1 MLAGHGRPLIVAAA
15 EPLASV
21 YRAVSTYP
29 HTAADVIGG
38 AADRTPDHE
47 LAAAART
54 VLEGIYATAVGDL
67 AVLFATR
74 EPQGR
79 AVTDVAQAA
88 RAATF
93 GAVDTLVV
101 DMDAVVPGTV
111 ADEDGAVTF
120 GAADKVETYGVVDE
134 IARRTLLA
142 GGRVVSARRADIPGG
157 GDLAAVLRYPV

>member
-1 MLAGHGRPLIVAAA
+1 MRRRSRISAA
-15 EPLASV
+15 
-21 YRAVSTYP
+21 
-29 HTAADVIGG
+29 
-38 AADRTPDHE
+38 
-47 LAAAART
+47 
-54 VLEGIYATAVGDL
+54 
-67 AVLFATR
+67 LFASR

-93 GAVDTLVV
+93 GAVDTLIV

-120 GAADKVETYGVVDE
+120 GAADTAETYGVVDE